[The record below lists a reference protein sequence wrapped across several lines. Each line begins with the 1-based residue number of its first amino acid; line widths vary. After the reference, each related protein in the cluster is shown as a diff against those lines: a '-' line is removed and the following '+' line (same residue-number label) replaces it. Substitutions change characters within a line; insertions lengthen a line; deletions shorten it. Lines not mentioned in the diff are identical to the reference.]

1 MAETKSR
8 PPRLGK
14 GLSSLMGR
22 AVEVALPAKELS
34 AATKPGDA
42 PGVSAITGTNHL
54 VAQQPP
60 AVDRRDGLV
69 DLPIES
75 IQPNPHQPR
84 QHFDE
89 GSLQQLAASIR
100 SAGVMQPVIVRP
112 VRGVTQ
118 EGAERYELVA
128 GERRWRAAQVVG
140 LSFLPAIIR
149 QLDDLQL
156 SEWAIIENLQ
166 REDLNPIDRA
176 EAFQRLIQQF
186 NLTHEDIAARV
197 GLDRSSIS
205 NNLRLLNLTKEV
217 CGLVRAGKLSAG
229 QAKALV
235 GVSNPQ
241 QQAGLAH
248 RAVKQEWS
256 VRQLEQAVR
265 MLSGATT
272 PDPPSG
278 DDKNK
283 TNRLSAHLA
292 DLEQQIGRQLS
303 TKARIRPGR
312 KKGTG
317 SLTIEFYS
325 IDQFD
330 SLLSKL
336 GIETE

>member
-1 MAETKSR
+1 MTETKSR
-8 PPRLGK
+8 TPRLGK

-22 AVEVALPAKELS
+22 AVEVALPSKES
-34 AATKPGDA
+34 STVTKPVGS
-42 PGVSAITGTNHL
+42 PEG
-54 VAQQPP
+54 P
-60 AVDRRDGLV
+60 AVATVDHDTSHGSPAADRRDGLV
-69 DLPIES
+69 DLPVES

-112 VRGVTQ
+112 VGRASQGQT
-118 EGAERYELVA
+118 ARYELVA
-128 GERRWRAAQVVG
+128 GERRWRAAQVAG
-140 LSFLPAIIR
+140 LSLLPAIIR

-156 SEWAIIENLQ
+156 AEWAIIENLQ
-166 REDLNPIDRA
+166 REDLNPVDRA

-186 NLTHEDIAARV
+186 NLTHEDIATRV

-205 NNLRLLNLTKEV
+205 NTLRLLNLQKDV
-217 CGLVRAGKLSAG
+217 CDLVRAGKLSAG
-229 QAKALV
+229 QAKVLV

-241 QQAGLAH
+241 QQSGLAH

-265 MLSGATT
+265 TLAGGVTSAL
-272 PDPPSG
+272 PSSEG
-278 DDKNK
+278 KNK
-283 TNRLSAHLA
+283 ANPLSAHLA

-303 TKARIRPGR
+303 TKAKIRQGR

-330 SLLSKL
+330 LLLSKL

>member
-8 PPRLGK
+8 TPRLGK

-22 AVEVALPAKELS
+22 AVEVALPSKDRLAE
-34 AATKPGDA
+34 TKPQDISS
-42 PGVSAITGTNHL
+42 VSAVTLAEQSTAL
-54 VAQQPP
+54 PP
-60 AVDRRDGLV
+60 PTIGRRDGLV
-69 DLPIES
+69 DLPIEA

-84 QHFDE
+84 QRFNE
-89 GSLQQLAASIR
+89 ESIQQLAASIH

-112 VRGVTQ
+112 IG
-118 EGAERYELVA
+118 GASRDELTRYELVA
-128 GERRWRAAQVVG
+128 GERRWRAAKVAG

-156 SEWAIIENLQ
+156 AEWAIIENLQ
-166 REDLNPIDRA
+166 REDLNPVDRA
-176 EAFQRLIQQF
+176 EAFQRLIQQY
-186 NLTHEDIAARV
+186 NLTHEDIASRV

-205 NNLRLLNLTKEV
+205 NTLRLLNLTKDV
-217 CGLVRAGKLSAG
+217 CDLVRDGKLSAG
-229 QAKALV
+229 QAKVLV
-235 GVSNPQ
+235 GISNSQ
-241 QQAGLAH
+241 QQSSLAH

-256 VRQLEQAVR
+256 VRQLEQAAR
-265 MLSGATT
+265 MLNGTTATA
-272 PDPPSG
+272 PPSG
-278 DDKNK
+278 EDKNK
-283 TNRLSAHLA
+283 TGRLSAHLS

-330 SLLSKL
+330 LLLSKL